1 MTVFLLTIV
10 MDRLTS
16 LSYKNSRGDISGSHL
31 KEKNNHKYSQRSTA
45 IDSCLLFVSLL
56 ALFVVEQLAILS
68 FGRIESSAK
77 LEISLCTPSFWI
89 MLKYSFISNAGFG
102 P

>member
-1 MTVFLLTIV
+1 

-16 LSYKNSRGDISGSHL
+16 LSYKNRRGDFSESHF
-31 KEKNNHKYSQRSTA
+31 KEKYNHKYSQRSTA
-45 IDSCLLFVSLL
+45 VDSCLLFVSLL
-56 ALFVVEQLAILS
+56 DLFAVEQLAILS
-68 FGRIESSAK
+68 FGRTESSAK

-89 MLKYSFISNAGFG
+89 MLKYSFILKVGFG